1 MSSWDINRSKIFP
14 TRLGMNLVPGSVF
27 FGWFRRFEVWFCR
40 TNLGL
45 GGSRFRIFRF
55 VPIPNGKFTH
65 FLIFYE
71 VRTFGSVRGS
81 VFFGMFGG
89 RSSVSKDTFKDHVD
103 KMMLL

>member
-1 MSSWDINRSKIFP
+1 
-14 TRLGMNLVPGSVF
+14 MNLVRGSVF
-27 FGWFRRFEVWFCR
+27 FGWFGRFEVQFWWM
-40 TNLGL
+40 NLGL

-81 VFFGMFGG
+81 VLFGRFGG
-89 RSSVSKDTFKDHVD
+89 SKFGFRART
-103 KMMLL
+103 